1 MRKADAVILLLA
13 GCLLAVVNSCRGGM
27 KRLPS
32 SSAQP
37 FEVVLVGDSDSIIYK
52 VLQADVP
59 SLPQPEP
66 LFDVRSI
73 PPQADHGVWLTAR
86 TRIVVHVGKQYAF
99 SVTSSKN
106 RRANPQ
112 LELTIT
118 APSPA
123 TLRAKL
129 DSAALV
135 RLLDS
140 WETDHLAQVI
150 QPNAVKQRDVRAA
163 FGIEMKIP
171 ASMKA
176 GKRTWHFCWFSNNA
190 ASGMQNLL
198 VFPLPGDTLTAE
210 NLSRVLE
217 QNIPGEEDGM
227 YMQITTLD
235 TTASDGI
242 RRGLWEMKGDA
253 MGGPYVLKVVPG
265 SKPRQAAT
273 VVLGFVYAPEMRK
286 RNLTKQL
293 EAVLRTVE
301 PYSDQPT
308 NNINN
313 KHNGK

>member
-1 MRKADAVILLLA
+1 MA
-13 GCLLAVVNSCRGGM
+13 GLNSCRGGM
-27 KRLPS
+27 KRLPP

-66 LFDVRSI
+66 MFDVRSI
-73 PPQADHGVWLTAR
+73 APQADHGVWLMAR
-86 TRIVVHVGKQYAF
+86 TRIVVHVGKQYGF
-99 SVTSSKN
+99 SVTGKKN

-123 TLRAKL
+123 ALKAKL
-129 DSAALV
+129 DSTALL
-135 RLLDS
+135 RLLDN

-150 QPNAVKQRDVRAA
+150 LPNVEKQNDVKAA

-176 GKRTWHFCWFSNNA
+176 SKQAKHFRWFSNNA
-190 ASGMQNLL
+190 SSGMQNLL
-198 VFPLPGDTLTAE
+198 VFQLPDDTLSVE
-210 NLSRVLE
+210 SLSRVLR

-227 YMQITTLD
+227 YMQITTPD
-235 TTASDGI
+235 TTTANGI
-242 RRGLWEMKGDA
+242 SRGLWEMKGDA
-253 MGGPYVLKVVPG
+253 MGGPYVLKILPKHKA
-265 SKPRQAAT
+265 SQAAT
-273 VVLGFVYAPEMRK
+273 AVLGFVYAPEMRK
-286 RNLTKQL
+286 RNLMKQL
-293 EAVLRTVE
+293 EAVLHTVE
-301 PYSDQPT
+301 PYSGQTT